1 MIKEKGYVI
10 IITMVILIAVLMIF
24 VFTNFNKFLENLVI
38 LINLNSR
45 IQAKSLAYAC
55 LEIALEKLKEN
66 QNYLGN
72 ETISVENFQCFISP
86 IEMTT
91 NSFKIKA
98 KSTINQINY
107 FLFSEVDKVSFSI
120 INLEEKVSF

>member
-10 IITMVILIAVLMIF
+10 IIAMVILIAVLMIF

-72 ETISVENFQCFISP
+72 ETISVENLQCFIYP
-86 IEMTT
+86 IEMTP

-107 FLFSEVDKVSFSI
+107 FLFSEVDKASFSI